1 MVLLAFFS
9 NFAVDLRLTEM
20 LMRNFTLKLW
30 AAGSLLL
37 ALLLGTQTVAA
48 AEFPA
53 IEELYGRYR
62 FSGEL
67 TWEDG
72 TENPEIPVPATDYEM
87 VVLPDTAANKVRIL
101 GFLGLGN
108 GIVATY
114 DAATG
119 TLSCDQEAAFL
130 CANIDYFTFTGLQV
144 ALDGGDGGSLGY
156 TYSVTEENGVIQLTS
171 LSQMNGMYMD
181 LFASSQAMFTYA
193 SGYTLTKEDISVSL
207 SSASGTYSFT
217 GNKVVSTSLPDV
229 SEIFEL
235 TLSDAGDGKV
245 SLKGLYGIDEE
256 VEATYFEDGGLV
268 LLPEE
273 YSFSNGLYWGQMT
286 MDVMVSECAPYL
298 YVEDGKLYSPCSF
311 FLYGP
316 FDEMMGGAPTFSFI
330 GGEAVKKADGD
341 GIASYHN
348 TADGIC
354 VSDGVIYVTNAE
366 EAPVVVY
373 DLAGVKVAE
382 ANGAS
387 VAISGLQSGIYVV
400 KAGNRTAKVALK

>member
-1 MVLLAFFS
+1 
-9 NFAVDLRLTEM
+9 
-20 LMRNFTLKLW
+20 MRNFTLKLW

-67 TWEDG
+67 TAEFMNGMTGEPVDVVLPG
-72 TENPEIPVPATDYEM
+72 TTDYDM
-87 VVLPDTAANKVRIL
+87 VVLPGSGENEVQVL
-101 GFLGLGN
+101 GFFGYGGGVTLS
-108 GIVATY
+108 Y
-114 DAATG
+114 DAQTG
-119 TLSCDQEAAFL
+119 TLSGGFQEVLFCQGSGSLIVTVTAPYDPSAGGYVGTVDFKFKVGMVDGTIVL
-130 CANIDYFTFTGLQV
+130 TSENALSDAQYIDYTTY
-144 ALDGGDGGSLGY
+144 DMGS
-156 TYSVTEENGVIQLTS
+156 
-171 LSQMNGMYMD
+171 M
-181 LFASSQAMFTYA
+181 TYA
-193 SGYTLTKEDISVSL
+193 SGYTLTKEDVTADLSGLAGTYEFTSQVLDMNTLPDGSDLFDLEVSVSGGKVCL
-207 SSASGTYSFT
+207 DNWFGVSGT
-217 GNKVVSTSLPDV
+217 
-229 SEIFEL
+229 
-235 TLSDAGDGKV
+235 A
-245 SLKGLYGIDEE
+245 
-256 VEATYFEDGGLV
+256 VEATYYEDGGILV
-268 LLPEE
+268 LPHDAAL
-273 YSFSNGLYWGQMT
+273 SNGMYFGQEPEGMPNGNA
-286 MDVMVSECAPYL
+286 APYL
-298 YVEDGKLYSPCSF
+298 LVNGDKLVLPGYVSLNNGSEDMG
-311 FLYGP
+311 
-316 FDEMMGGAPTFSFI
+316 EMLMPIQYAII